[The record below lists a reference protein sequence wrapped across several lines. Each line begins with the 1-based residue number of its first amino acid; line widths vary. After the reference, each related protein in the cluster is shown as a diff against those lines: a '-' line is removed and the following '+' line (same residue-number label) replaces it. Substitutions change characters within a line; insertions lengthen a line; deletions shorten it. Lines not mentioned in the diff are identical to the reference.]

1 MGVESMRRLT
11 TVLTISL
18 MLCGAAAARA
28 DFPLTVADAL
38 GRTVTVARQPQRIIS
53 LAPSI
58 TEILFALGL
67 DDRIAGISDAD
78 DYPPDRIK
86 GKPRIGGVQVNVEML
101 VGLRPDL
108 ILGMPSLQRGQLDR
122 LVALRLP
129 VVAVEARSLPD
140 VYAQVTLIGRLTG
153 REDAARRLTAQMQAE
168 AQTAASG
175 VRGGHPPRVY
185 VEIWGDPPT
194 AAGGG
199 TFVDD
204 LIRRA
209 GGRNIFSDVAGWPQ
223 VAGETVIARNPEV
236 IVLTYA
242 GRAQVLQRPGWAE
255 VSAVRSGRVVEV
267 SSALVSRPGP
277 RLILGLERLARIL
290 HPEALH

>member
-1 MGVESMRRLT
+1 MRRFT
-11 TVLTISL
+11 AVLTISL
-18 MLCGAAAARA
+18 VLCGAAAARA
-28 DFPLTVADAL
+28 GFPLTMADAL
-38 GRTVTVARQPQRIIS
+38 GRTVTIARQPQRIIS

-78 DYPPDRIK
+78 DYPPDRLR

-108 ILGMPSLQRGQLDR
+108 ILGMPSLQRGQLER

-153 REDAARRLTAQMQAE
+153 REEAARRLTAQMQAD
-168 AQTAASG
+168 AQTVASA
-175 VRGGHPPRVY
+175 VRGGRPLRVY

-194 AAGGG
+194 AAGGD

-223 VAGETVIARNPEV
+223 VAGEMVIARSPEV
-236 IVLTYA
+236 IILTYA
-242 GRAQVLQRPGWAE
+242 GRGQVLQRAGWAE
-255 VSAVRSGRVVEV
+255 VAAVRSGRIVEV
-267 SSALVSRPGP
+267 PSALVARPGP
-277 RLILGLERLARIL
+277 RMILGLERLARIL

>member
-1 MGVESMRRLT
+1 MRRFT
-11 TVLTISL
+11 VVLTISL
-18 MLCGAAAARA
+18 VLCGAAAALA
-28 DFPLTVADAL
+28 TFPLTVSDAL
-38 GRTVTVARQPQRIIS
+38 GRTVTLAHQPQRIIS

-108 ILGMPSLQRGQLDR
+108 ILGMLSLQRGQLER

-129 VVAVEARSLPD
+129 VVAVDARSLPD

-153 REDAARRLTAQMQAE
+153 REDAARRLTAQMQTE
-168 AQTAASG
+168 AQAVSSA
-175 VRGGHPPRVY
+175 VRGSRPPRVY

-194 AAGGG
+194 AAGGD

-204 LIRRA
+204 LLRRA

-223 VAGETVIARNPEV
+223 VAGETVIALNPEV
-236 IVLTYA
+236 IILTYA
-242 GRAQVLQRPGWAE
+242 GRSQVLQRPGWAD
-255 VSAVRSGRVVEV
+255 VAGVRSHRVVEV
-267 SSALVSRPGP
+267 PSALVSRPGP
-277 RLILGLERLARIL
+277 RLILGLERLARVL
-290 HPEALH
+290 HPEAFH